1 MDYYLLSSHSLTLA
15 YVFPMIDRPGK
26 IESESERVRE
36 GQVYSEGLLGAH
48 RRSRLPFTIE
58 KTLPG

>member
-1 MDYYLLSSHSLTLA
+1 MIEGNWLSFIIISHSLTLA

-36 GQVYSEGLLGAH
+36 GLD
-48 RRSRLPFTIE
+48 TE
-58 KTLPG
+58 KGF